1 MKSEVIEQGLVWLT
15 QEVAYRCR
23 TKDRVP
29 LAVIAGE
36 PVGPDGAPTDRL
48 HLIVPDTW
56 TNEHVRELLRQ
67 LSQVAAAMEVE
78 S

>member
-1 MKSEVIEQGLVWLT
+1 MTSEVVEQGLVWLT
-15 QEVAYRCR
+15 QEVAYRCS
-23 TKDRVP
+23 TKNRVP

-36 PVGPDGAPTDRL
+36 PLGPDGAPTDRL

-56 TNEHVRELLRQ
+56 TNDHVRELLRQ
-67 LSQVAAAMEVE
+67 LTQVAAAIEVT